1 MKNISRNDATTV
13 LDRKFWVVI
22 KKILT
27 NKGTITSNEIDLKQG
42 EDKINDDV
50 KVTRIL
56 ENVNISFVENTTG
69 RKELAI
75 LTSMMSIFQQ

>member
-69 RKELAI
+69 RNELAI

>member
-1 MKNISRNDATTV
+1 MKNISRNGAMTV

-22 KKILT
+22 KSFLT

-50 KVTRIL
+50 KVTRNL

-69 RKELAI
+69 RNELAI

>member
-1 MKNISRNDATTV
+1 MKNISRNDAMTV

-22 KKILT
+22 KSFLT
-27 NKGTITSNEIDLKQG
+27 NKGTIASNEIDLKQG

-50 KVTRIL
+50 KVTRNL

-69 RKELAI
+69 RNELAI